1 MYLGQNIFSW
11 KTGLDSK
18 HMLLFQYWLYTYSLI
33 RFIHVILI
41 EIWFYCSHRD
51 QVLLEDYHKPNP
63 EQEPLI
69 NVRQRKTIQKSPKFL
84 PQKIWGSGELHWMN
98 GGHRQGNPLCWHNQ
112 VSSRTFKMSW
122 ATSRNNQIKVKQ
134 ILQITCVKNW
144 KIFVFRM
151 WRFCSMCIMHSVA
164 DKINYRSLQLSIQF
178 NAWDLVFKT

>member
-11 KTGLDSK
+11 KTELDSK

-98 GGHRQGNPLCWHNQ
+98 GGHRQGSPLCWHNQ

-134 ILQITCVKNW
+134 YCKQSVLKIELFCVNQNVKILFNVHHA
-144 KIFVFRM
+144 
-151 WRFCSMCIMHSVA
+151 FCC
-164 DKINYRSLQLSIQF
+164 R
-178 NAWDLVFKT
+178 

>member
-1 MYLGQNIFSW
+1 MVCVFILWFNKEKFCILLGLFSICFEINYSNR
-11 KTGLDSK
+11 TGLK
-18 HMLLFQYWLYTYSLI
+18 AYAFIQIVMALYIFT
-33 RFIHVILI
+33 HAILI

-63 EQEPLI
+63 EQEHLI
-69 NVRQRKTIQKSPKFL
+69 SVSQRKTIQKSPKFL

-134 ILQITCVKNW
+134 ILQTMCVKNW
-144 KIFVFRM
+144 TFF
-151 WRFCSMCIMHSVA
+151 F
-164 DKINYRSLQLSIQF
+164 
-178 NAWDLVFKT
+178 